1 MPKSWLR
8 CSTNMSH
15 SSNVPSSSSSSMR
28 SRAVSLPL
36 ACCAAMRFWPPPRRA
51 RARLASSCWMM
62 SCMVVFR
69 RLRSWSSTLGAAARA
84 AKAPSSRRAATDT
97 GSAPGVDRG
106 ERRRRAARAPRDG
119 RGTRSRRPAS
129 MRSQSQARAWPRR
142 RACERAAAR
151 PAPRGTPRRRPRTPR
166 RLVGSA
172 RSSRITR
179 GCQRS
184 PPSRRADEAAAP
196 TSIWPT
202 ARAAAAGSRSALLTT
217 TRSASS
223 ITPFLIAC
231 RSSPALGSCSS
242 TNMSVMPATAVSLWP
257 TPTVSTMTTS

>member
-15 SSNVPSSSSSSMR
+15 SSNVPSSSSSSRR

-36 ACCAAMRFWPPPRRA
+36 ACCASMRFWPPPRRA

-62 SCMVVFR
+62 SCMGRSLASRIGGRRHRPQVV
-69 RLRSWSSTLGAAARA
+69 GAA

-97 GSAPGVDRG
+97 G
-106 ERRRRAARAPRDG
+106 
-119 RGTRSRRPAS
+119 RRPAS
-129 MRSQSQARAWPRR
+129 TAASVASSCARTSAMGAKGVAQAGVDALPEPGQRLARR
-142 RACERAAAR
+142 RSAAR
-151 PAPRGTPRRRPRTPR
+151 RRSLLRRRGTPRRRARPPRPAPASSA
-166 RLVGSA
+166 LVAS
-172 RSSRITR
+172 TR
-179 GCQRS
+179 GC
-184 PPSRRADEAAAP
+184 PAPCVGDAP
-196 TSIWPT
+196 TRCSADSIWPT
-202 ARAAAAGSRSALLTT
+202 ARAAAPASRSALLTT

-231 RSSPALGSCSS
+231 RSSPAFGSCSS
-242 TNMSVMPATAVSLWP
+242 TNMSVMPATAASLWP